1 MIKGRSDEALLTLA
15 RLHARG
21 NINDPVVVG
30 EYTSIKTQLDEAG
43 AMDQSWGQVRT
54 TPFLKGGISSRQI
67 FRDSVNLRKVFY
79 GIVLQFSVQ
88 MTGVSAIQYYAA

>member
-67 FRDSVNLRKVFY
+67 FRDSVNLRKFFY